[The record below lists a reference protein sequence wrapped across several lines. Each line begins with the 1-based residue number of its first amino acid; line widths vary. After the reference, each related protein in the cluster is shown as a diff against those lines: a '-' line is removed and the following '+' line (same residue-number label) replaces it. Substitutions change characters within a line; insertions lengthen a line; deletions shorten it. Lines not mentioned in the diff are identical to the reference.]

1 MPEFV
6 GALIYDSSINLAG
19 LERDRKAAIDKLHS
33 IGTEATKTFKNDIAR
48 GLAKSVRPENF
59 AADVAQAKALLGGIA
74 PETRKIFER
83 ELGRNLARKSLQ
95 PFIDETKT
103 LTGQLKGVL
112 ASRFDLKNLV
122 IGAASGFGLATL
134 GTELVRFG
142 KDAVVFAAQ
151 YETSLAKIK
160 TISGGIDL
168 SNVRNELKSL
178 SQQVPQDLLVLSEG
192 LFNII
197 GSGVKNSADAFKVLD
212 VSAKAATAGF
222 TDTKFAADA
231 IVFVMNAFGK
241 SAADAEEIANILFKT
256 VDLGKIE
263 FKDLASNIGEVANPA
278 KAAGVSLNEL
288 GKIIAASTIGGTPI
302 SEAFTGIKNL
312 MSSIIAPAPQ
322 AEKALRALSS
332 QAGVVGIEF
341 SRASLLAAGGL
352 SSYLKK
358 IQEITGGDPKKL
370 EQLFPEK
377 RALRIAQIVTDNLAP
392 AYQGMGEEFDN
403 ITGKSGEM
411 LRALE
416 IANATA
422 ENQAKILKNN
432 LGNAI
437 VDLGGKIL
445 NVLKPSIEGLNDIFV
460 GKETS
465 ILGKIIGII
474 TRDVA
479 QMNAELAQLGE
490 SSLPLTSEELQ
501 KIVNSTKAVSDNV
514 QTLASTA
521 EQPIFQKTIAELKD
535 IVALGGEQAEK
546 AREELKKREEIE
558 DVIKRTTDAL
568 ELLRAASPFDKELTT
583 ISQKFE
589 KLREEAHGSLKAL
602 RLLAQ
607 QEGIEINKA
616 VDSLLKVTAEKLFA
630 LAGGEERFKKQLD
643 KKLVASLPANFLL
656 DIKSVD
662 LKKTALAKLPDQIRD
677 ALSDI
682 GFPFKSFLIDLENAG
697 IATES
702 ELVQLADIFDRRLGD
717 VAASLFDFINKL
729 SDPKGTVLG
738 SLLGG
743 FNLLSTAAPLLQNLF
758 GSLFSSGNERSK
770 IASAIQAEEDKRAA
784 TERAQAAT
792 DELRNAFERLSDTL
806 LTQSLLELEKNLVST
821 DEAIRNLIGTTKA
834 LTKEDLQRSVDLV
847 DFINELK
854 LKLAEAERRGDFDL
868 AEELRAQ
875 IQGAE
880 NELARLGLDIRKLT
894 AAQIEQLRILF
905 DQKDAIQRQLDLF
918 GKFADNFSGLME
930 ELNFKF
936 QVLNIDD
943 AGQKL
948 DALQK
953 DIKKRFGAIIP
964 VTQSGIR
971 DLIAQG
977 LAALDAGGDTLVRF
991 LKSLD
996 LEEFAPDDL
1005 REFLLLL
1012 NGLAND
1018 LNKQLGDASD
1028 AASESVISQVRLAT
1042 FEQTNALIDNTVT
1055 MRIVLTNILDAEL
1068 QMLELAR
1075 RNIGLTGSGS
1085 AITGA
1090 HDRFFFFNDG
1100 VISETSAANLSQL
1113 QRRMYNDAAAQAGG
1127 KGLS

>member
-1 MPEFV
+1 MPEFIS
-6 GALIYDSSINLAG
+6 ALIYDSAINLAG
-19 LERDRKAAIDKLHS
+19 LERDKNAAIAKLHS

-103 LTGQLKGVL
+103 LSGQLKGVL
-112 ASRFDLKNLV
+112 ASNFSFKNLAL
-122 IGAASGFGLATL
+122 GTAGGFGLARI
-134 GTELVRFG
+134 GSELLRFG
-142 KDAVVFAAQ
+142 KDLVVFSTD
-151 YETSLAKIK
+151 YETSIAKIR
-160 TISGGIDL
+160 TISGDIDL
-168 SNVRNELKSL
+168 SNLRDKFKEL
-178 SQQVPQDLLVLSEG
+178 SQQVPQSLLTLSEG

-197 GSGVKNSADAFKVLD
+197 GSGVRNSADAFKVLD
-212 VSAKAATAGF
+212 VSARAATAGF
-222 TDTKFAADA
+222 TDTQFAADA
-231 IVFVMNAFGK
+231 IVFAMNAFGK
-241 SAADAEEIANILFKT
+241 SAAEAEEIANILFKT

-263 FKDLASNIGEVANPA
+263 FSALASNIGEVANPA

-288 GKIIAASTIGGTPI
+288 GAIIAASTIGGTPV

-312 MSSIIAPAPQ
+312 LSSIIAPTAG
-322 AEKALRALSS
+322 AEKALKILSA
-332 QAGVVGIEF
+332 QAGITGIEF
-341 SRASLLAAGGL
+341 SKASLTAAGGL
-352 SSYLKK
+352 GKFLQK
-358 IQEITGGDPKKL
+358 IQEITGGDSKKL

-392 AYQGMGEEFDN
+392 AYQQMGEE
-403 ITGKSGEM
+403 IKKVTGLSGEM
-411 LRALE
+411 QKALE
-416 IANATA
+416 IANSTSA
-422 ENQAKILKNN
+422 NQATILINN
-432 LGNAI
+432 LTNAVLGLGN
-437 VDLGGKIL
+437 GIL
-445 NVLKPSIEGLNDIFV
+445 DVLKPSIEGLNDIFA

-465 ILGKIIGII
+465 ILGKFLGFFK
-474 TRDVA
+474 RDA
-479 QMNAELAQLGE
+479 DFINAQLANIG
-490 SSLPLTSEELQ
+490 SNSLPLTNAELL
-501 KIVNSTKAVSDNV
+501 KIVNSTKAISDNV
-514 QTLASTA
+514 KTLGTTA
-521 EQPIFQKTIAELKD
+521 EKPISLKTVEELEQIA
-535 IVALGGEQAEK
+535 ALGGEAAEA
-546 AREELKKREEIE
+546 ARKELKIRE
-558 DVIKRTTDAL
+558 DIKRVIEQTG
-568 ELLRAASPFDKELTT
+568 KELEILRTDSAIEAELVR
-583 ISQKFE
+583 ISQKFDSI
-589 KLREEAHGSLKAL
+589 RENAHGSLIAL
-602 RLLAQ
+602 RQIAILEQAAIDKVIASR
-607 QEGIEINKA
+607 GIGVGGIRGGDLSKA
-616 VDSLLKVTAEKLFA
+616 ITAK
-630 LAGGEERFKKQLD
+630 
-643 KKLVASLPANFLL
+643 LPANFLL

-682 GFPFKSFLIDLENAG
+682 GFPFKLFLIDLENAG

-1018 LNKQLGDASD
+1018 LNKQLGEASD

-1055 MRIVLTNILDAEL
+1055 MRIVLTNILDAER

-1075 RNIGLTGSGS
+1075 RNVGLTGSGG
-1085 AITGA
+1085 AVTGT

-1100 VISETSAANLSQL
+1100 VISETTAANLSQL

>member
-490 SSLPLTSEELQ
+490 SSLPLTNEELQ

-662 LKKTALAKLPDQIRD
+662 LKKTALAKLPDQIRA

-682 GFPFKSFLIDLENAG
+682 GFPFKSFLIDLEKTG

-702 ELVQLADIFDRRLGD
+702 ELVQLADLFDRRLGD
-717 VAASLFDFINKL
+717 VTVSLFEFINKI
-729 SDPKGTVLG
+729 SDPSGTALG
-738 SLLGG
+738 GLLSG
-743 FNLLSTAAPLLQNLF
+743 FNLFSTAASIFGGILGGINRQNDLDRARHF
-758 GSLFSSGNERSK
+758 QE
-770 IASAIQAEEDKRAA
+770 AEEARR
-784 TERAQAAT
+784 E
-792 DELRNAFERLSDTL
+792 EEERLL
-806 LTQSLLELEKNLVST
+806 EVGRQLTEQYEKLRDALSEFGVKNLQDQFLQIQDS
-821 DEAIRNLIGTTKA
+821 IKSLIGTTRD
-834 LTKEDLQRSVDLV
+834 LTEEQIRQILSIQG
-847 DFINELK
+847 ELK
-854 LKLAEAERRGDFDL
+854 RVT
-868 AEELRAQ
+868 EEINALIRSGSDVPQ
-875 IQGAE
+875 ELLDKQKE
-880 NELARLGLDIRKLT
+880 LTEELARLGGSLNDLT
-894 AAQIEQLRILF
+894 AEQILRLNELF
-905 DQKDAIQRQLDLF
+905 KESGLVKNALENF
-918 GKFADNFSGLME
+918 GKFANDFSGLIDQ
-930 ELNFKF
+930 LNFGF
-936 QVLNIDD
+936 DVLNVDSPI
-943 AGQKL
+943 QKL
-948 DALQK
+948 SELQK
-953 DIKKRFGAIIP
+953 AIQSRFKAIIP
-964 VTQSGIR
+964 TTEAGIR
-971 DLIAQG
+971 DLITQG
-977 LAALDAGGDTLVRF
+977 LAALEAGGDTLLKF
-991 LKSLD
+991 LASRD
-996 LEEFAPDDL
+996 LEELTAGQFRDL
-1005 REFLLLL
+1005 LQLL
-1012 NGLAND
+1012 NQLANEAKSKVD
-1018 LNKQLGDASD
+1018 GINDI
-1028 AASESVISQVRLAT
+1028 ASESVISQVRLAT

-1055 MRIVLTNILDAEL
+1055 MRIVLTNILDAER

-1075 RNIGLTGSGS
+1075 RNVGLTGSGG
-1085 AITGA
+1085 AVTGT

-1100 VISETSAANLSQL
+1100 VISETTAANLSQL